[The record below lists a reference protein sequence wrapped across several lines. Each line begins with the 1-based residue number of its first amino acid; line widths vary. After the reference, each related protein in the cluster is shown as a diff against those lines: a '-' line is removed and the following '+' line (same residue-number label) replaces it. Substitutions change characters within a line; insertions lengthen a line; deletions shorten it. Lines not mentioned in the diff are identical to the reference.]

1 MRAFHIIMGIALIAI
16 SIFFPESW
24 LTQLIFIVGGA
35 VSLGVAATWGDRR

>member
-1 MRAFHIIMGIALIAI
+1 MRGYHIIAGVVLIALSA
-16 SIFFPESW
+16 FFPESR